1 MKKTQWILGAVL
13 GFGLGT
19 PSFAGTL
26 ATVNG
31 KVITDEDFK
40 SVTSSLPQA
49 QRDLVMKDP
58 NTRRQV
64 ISDLIDQEL
73 VIQEA
78 QREKVEDS
86 REFRDAMATLRKQ
99 ALVNAVVAKRIA
111 PKVTPQAVKDYF
123 EKRKYRYS
131 TDQVHAQ
138 HILVSSEKKAQAGL
152 AEVKKPGVD
161 FQKVAEAR
169 SKDPTVKNT
178 RGDLGFF
185 SRNTFDSAF
194 TDAAFSAK
202 TGEIVGPVKTPFGY
216 HVIKVVDRKLGKT
229 QDFGEVE
236 QAVRSDFQREL
247 LKNFVFDLRKKAKIK
262 E

>member
-1 MKKTQWILGAVL
+1 MKNTHWILGAVL

-19 PSFAGTL
+19 ASFAGTL

-31 KVITDEDFK
+31 KLITDEDFK
-40 SVTSSLPQA
+40 AVTASLPQA
-49 QRDLVMKDP
+49 QKDLASKDP
-58 NTRRQV
+58 NTRKQ
-64 ISDLIDQEL
+64 ILSDLIDQEL

-78 QREKVEDS
+78 VREKIEDT
-86 REFRDAMATLRKQ
+86 REFKEAMASMRKQ
-99 ALVNAVVAKRIA
+99 ALVNAIVARRLA
-111 PKVTPQAVKDYF
+111 PKVTPQAVKDFF

-131 TDQVHAQ
+131 TDQVRAQ
-138 HILVSSEKKAQAGL
+138 HILVSTEKEAQAVL

-161 FQKVAEAR
+161 FQKIAELR
-169 SKDPTVKNT
+169 SKDPTAKNT

-194 TDAAFSAK
+194 SDAAFAARN
-202 TGEIVGPVKTPFGY
+202 GEIVGPVKTAFGF
-216 HVIKVVDRKLGKT
+216 HVIKVIDRKLGKA

-236 QAVRSDFQREL
+236 QAVRADFQREL
-247 LKNFVFDLRKKAKIK
+247 LKGFVLDLRKKAKIR